1 MRNDKKGKRGKVM
14 NAEIHFTIISG
25 DKVADAKNV
34 MLKSEQMLYIG
45 MDYLGRKTD
54 YGWFVPDKAVN
65 GLIEL
70 IDDYVGKAFEN
81 E

>member
-1 MRNDKKGKRGKVM
+1 M

-25 DKVADAKNV
+25 DEVADANHVMMKN
-34 MLKSEQMLYIG
+34 ERILYTG
-45 MDYLGRKTD
+45 MGHYIGRKTE

-70 IDDYVGKAFEN
+70 IDDYVGKAFKK
-81 E
+81 

>member
-1 MRNDKKGKRGKVM
+1 M

-34 MLKSEQMLYIG
+34 MLKSEQILYKDG
-45 MDYLGRKTD
+45 HYYGRKTD
-54 YGWFVPDKAVN
+54 YGWFVPDKSVD

-70 IDDYVGKAFEN
+70 IDDYVGKAFKN
-81 E
+81 ERMGDR